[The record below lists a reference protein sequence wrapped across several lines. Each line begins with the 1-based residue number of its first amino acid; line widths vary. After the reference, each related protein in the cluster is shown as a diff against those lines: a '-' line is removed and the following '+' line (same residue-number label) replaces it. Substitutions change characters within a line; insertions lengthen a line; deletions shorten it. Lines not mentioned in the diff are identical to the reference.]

1 MSKII
6 SKDST
11 TGYQPWQ
18 LPMVEDVSAAVADAK
33 GNKASGL
40 LTAEKIEQIQAQAYK
55 EAYDAGLR
63 KGHQEGMATGQVEA
77 NQKNQLLSEV
87 LQSLADP
94 LKQLD
99 QSVEEELLSLA
110 VAIARQLVRREFKI
124 DPGEVVGVVHG
135 ALAALP
141 VGSRDVRVVLHPED
155 VLLMRESIIQTDSQ
169 PNWTL
174 SEDPSLKRGDCRI
187 VTENSRIEATL
198 EHRLAAVVS
207 QLFGGERKQDA
218 ASTDSPQSP
227 DEA

>member
-1 MSKII
+1 MSRII
-6 SKDST
+6 AKDST
-11 TGYQPWQ
+11 VEYQTWQ

-55 EAYDAGLR
+55 EAYDAGYL
-63 KGHQEGMATGQVEA
+63 KGHQEGVATGQFEVDR
-77 NQKNQLLSEV
+77 KSQLLGDL
-87 LQSLADP
+87 LQYLAEP

-110 VAIARQLVRREFKI
+110 GAIARQLVRREFKI
-124 DPGEVVGVVHG
+124 DPGEIIG
-135 ALAALP
+135 AVREAMAALP

-155 VLLMRESIIQTDSQ
+155 TLLMQESVIKTDNH

-174 SEDPSLKRGDCRI
+174 NEDPSLKRGDCRI
-187 VTENSRIEATL
+187 VTETSRIEATL

-207 QLFGGERKQDA
+207 QMFGGERKQDA
-218 ASTDSPQSP
+218 SAENSPQSN
-227 DEA
+227 